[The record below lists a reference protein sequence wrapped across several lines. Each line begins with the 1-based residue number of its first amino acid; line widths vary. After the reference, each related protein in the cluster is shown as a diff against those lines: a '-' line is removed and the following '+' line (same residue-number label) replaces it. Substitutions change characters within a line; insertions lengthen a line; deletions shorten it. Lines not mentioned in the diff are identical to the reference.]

1 MSNNSEVF
9 DESVPYLDPAMQV
22 IKSFLEHMEYTLG
35 KDKYNSLT
43 HDVFNALSYA
53 VRDRLIERW
62 LSILLTPGRTT
73 IAA

>member
-1 MSNNSEVF
+1 MSNESQVF
-9 DESVPYLDPAMQV
+9 EESVPYLDTAMQV

-35 KDKYNSLT
+35 KDKYIALS

-62 LSILLTPGRTT
+62 LDTH
-73 IAA
+73 A